1 MTWWGRLFDRKAR
14 SPSLHGLEYQV
25 AFSLYSEDG
34 KREVE
39 VREFS
44 NGEIYVV
51 EREWVEGT
59 TFEDRHGG
67 SMVGPFP
74 SPTAAETFSVGT
86 RWFTG
91 SGA

>member
-1 MTWWGRLFDRKAR
+1 MTWWGRLFQRTAR
-14 SPSLHGLEYQV
+14 SSSLDGLEFHV
-25 AFSLYSEDG
+25 AFSVYSEDG

-44 NGEIYVV
+44 NGETYVV
-51 EREWVEGT
+51 EREWIEGD
-59 TFEDRHGG
+59 TFGDRHGG
-67 SMVGPFP
+67 RMVGPFG

-91 SGA
+91 AGA